1 MVLAI
6 LVNMGQISNNRVA
19 RSIYYTELDTT
30 GFEGVIRNSANA
42 GGVNVASVYASD
54 QSSPVLA
61 GNGLKD
67 NVSGL
72 WCMKMRFLL
81 TRAYVHVHST
91 DGDSMVSC
99 SNGICMSTMFRS
111 PLTSPS
117 PPGFCGGDGTN
128 QACSERSFGY
138 RYQPFDVLQ
147 QDVSSQYRSFVSQA
161 ISGETFRNSDYL
173 AKFSQAANYLAFVGT
188 IVIGASFLGE

>member
-1 MVLAI
+1 MRAHAEIACALFPSTGEFLTFSAMVLAI

-19 RSIYYTELDTT
+19 RAIYYTELDTT
-30 GFEGVIRNSANA
+30 GFEDVIRSSANA

-72 WCMKMRFLL
+72 WYVKMRFLL
-81 TRAYVHVHST
+81 TPAFIHVHST

-99 SNGICMSTMFRS
+99 SNGMHVDDIS
-111 PLTSPS
+111 LTSV
-117 PPGFCGGDGTN
+117 T
-128 QACSERSFGY
+128 
-138 RYQPFDVLQ
+138 
-147 QDVSSQYRSFVSQA
+147 SS
-161 ISGETFRNSDYL
+161 L
-173 AKFSQAANYLAFVGT
+173 ARL
-188 IVIGASFLGE
+188 LRW